1 MNNVFNNLFHIHTHC
16 ICIAFQVLNPYSNVQ
31 ICCDAILS
39 CFAHSLQTCKQTH
52 TCTHSVHTPIQKLQG
67 IILISVDRISSI
79 ETVYVLRL
87 LFTSLL
93 LEMRHV
99 RALA

>member
-1 MNNVFNNLFHIHTHC
+1 M
-16 ICIAFQVLNPYSNVQ
+16 
-31 ICCDAILS
+31 
-39 CFAHSLQTCKQTH
+39 
-52 TCTHSVHTPIQKLQG
+52 
-67 IILISVDRISSI
+67 ILISVDRISSI